1 MRTAVHRPARRPLR
15 PHRRAR
21 AGRGPDEPWSVAL
34 CLRGS
39 CRRMMDVSAS
49 PWNIHSNRSV
59 EGGALGFAA
68 MSSASV
74 TLLPTE
80 ADFLSTA
87 RRAILATVRTDGRP
101 RLVPLA
107 FAVAPWTDEIGRP
120 LIYSALDEKAK
131 SVADPRRLGRV
142 RDILA
147 RPEVSLLVDRWDEDW
162 SALAW
167 LRLDGQIGRAS
178 WR

>member
-1 MRTAVHRPARRPLR
+1 
-15 PHRRAR
+15 
-21 AGRGPDEPWSVAL
+21 
-34 CLRGS
+34 
-39 CRRMMDVSAS
+39 
-49 PWNIHSNRSV
+49 
-59 EGGALGFAA
+59 
-68 MSSASV
+68 MSSASL

-147 RPEVSLLVDRWDEDW
+147 RPGVSLLVDRWDEDW

-167 LRLDGQIGRAS
+167 LRLDGLATVVEPASDLTDTGRHRDAVRLLRERYEQYRTQALETRPVLRIVVTRAVS
-178 WR
+178 WGLDRSGSAA

>member
-1 MRTAVHRPARRPLR
+1 MPSMSETL
-15 PHRRAR
+15 
-21 AGRGPDEPWSVAL
+21 GPSE
-34 CLRGS
+34 
-39 CRRMMDVSAS
+39 
-49 PWNIHSNRSV
+49 
-59 EGGALGFAA
+59 AA
-68 MSSASV
+68 
-74 TLLPTE
+74 
-80 ADFLSTA
+80 FLHGA
-87 RRAILATVRTDGRP
+87 RRAVLGTVTAAGRA

-120 LIYSALDEKAK
+120 VLYSALDEKPK

-167 LRLDGQIGRAS
+167 LRLDGLATVVEPASDPTDVGRHRDAVRLLRERYRQYEGQALEARPVLRIVVTRAVS
-178 WR
+178 WGLDRSGSDG